1 MPIIKSAPM
10 TVVDNSSNV
19 NLELFVASNLPTSQ
33 IVKSDGTATPSWVS
47 TPLTLTPSV
56 YVSNTL
62 VASPN
67 IVWQRRS
74 GSGQYTGLI
83 SGESVTNGVLK
94 VNNNLLITDT
104 TGIITYKCTVTYGA
118 ITRFVEVTYTRNVI
132 GSDGKDGKDG
142 SSVNIIGTAY
152 IAEDITECV
161 IGKNYTLYS
170 DPELTIRITN
180 PSLGDGYL
188 VQGNLFT
195 YSGAAN
201 GQFHCVGNI
210 QGIGITS
217 ITGPVSNGAVD
228 TYTIHYSD
236 GTTTT
241 YDVVNGKSVFVTYN
255 DSETMPSFPTGT
267 GTTGGWHTNMT
278 SSSIWMSH
286 KVADSNANGTWGAPV
301 RIRGIDGK
309 GILST
314 TISYQAST
322 SGGSVPTGTWQTT
335 IPYVG
340 PGQYL
345 WTRITTE
352 YTDGLST
359 DAYSV
364 GRIGENGVNGA
375 SGRGIKN
382 TTIHYKAHTS
392 GTSAPT
398 GTWSTT
404 IPNVL
409 EDQYLWTK
417 TTIIYTDD
425 TETVSYAVG
434 KIGKN
439 GHDGI
444 FVTLTN
450 ESYTFS
456 GTTNTAIAGS
466 VTCNVL
472 AYNGATKTAATI
484 GTATGMPS
492 GMTVNILDNGTE
504 NAKLIIN
511 VTSSMRTAS
520 GFITIPITVGATTF
534 DKTFSYAIAFKGAT
548 GAKGN
553 DGVVFNI
560 YSEDGFVFNKD
571 QDIITLQLQKMYGST
586 PIAIGGSTSVQWSK
600 FVNDTWVTSWKYD
613 SGNTD
618 NVTTNAETLVVRHE
632 EVNGSQLYKCTLTYG
647 GITYTDVVTITDKL
661 DSYQSQIISIGGT
674 VLTGG
679 DQGVV
684 AYAVVFH
691 DTVEEDSLLFPIYEE
706 GTTPISNM
714 TYYVV
719 EDDKVIMKKYING
732 VWALDNT
739 VQQDYNYSWFV
750 LDQYTGEEHEIGS
763 GKVIYIS
770 SDVISTSGIV
780 QCRINDISICTEVF
794 SDANDPIVGPNV
806 PLSTSEGQLWYNTT
820 DNVLYAYNSAKG
832 EYIPVNNGKSRTYLT
847 APIVMSE
854 GYYYHKGDLWI
865 VNDSDSEYTNASVGS
880 ILVAVNDFISG
891 GSAWDVSTW
900 KTRLTNDW
908 EDKLY
913 YDKKMS
919 EILDYQT
926 KLHAYFDYQ
935 IDGLKIGATN
945 TEFYTKVTPYDL
957 GFYQGVEKVAYIS
970 NNKMYNTSLE
980 VSNDVSIVN
989 HRSDTQPSPQK
1000 PYLNIGNYRFI
1011 VEENNS
1017 LSIAYTLINAPTPSI
1032 SKYGVF
1038 DTYINLFFE
1047 PWSTQN
1053 SYGYVSSHDTT
1064 EKNGIIVTDLDGNVI
1079 TTTVATG
1086 RGYLQI
1092 KASSFPDTVIVKV
1105 PARSVYN
1112 KGVSG
1117 NTLGYDLVESP
1128 NDAITLTLNKT

>member
-10 TVVDNSSNV
+10 TVIDSSSSV

-33 IVKSDGTATPSWVS
+33 IMKSNGSVTPSWID
-47 TPLTLTPSV
+47 TPLVLKPSV

-62 VASPN
+62 ISNPT
-67 IVWQRRS
+67 IKWERRS
-74 GSGQYTGLI
+74 GAGEYTALI
-83 SGESVTNGVLK
+83 SGESVSDGILT
-94 VNNNLLITDT
+94 VNKNILTSDSN
-104 TGIITYKCTVTYGA
+104 GIITYKCTVTYGA
-118 ITRFVEVTYTRNVI
+118 ITRFAEATYTLNI
-132 GSDGKDGKDG
+132 AGIDGKDGA
-142 SSVNIIGTAY
+142 SVSIIGTAY
-152 IAEDITECV
+152 TVEDITECV
-161 IGKNYTLYS
+161 IGQNYTLYF
-170 DPELTIRITN
+170 DAELTTKITDPN
-180 PSLGDGYL
+180 LGDGYL
-188 VQGNLFT
+188 VNGYLFT

-201 GQFHCVGNI
+201 DQFSCVGNI
-210 QGIGITS
+210 QGIGISS
-217 ITGPVSNGAVD
+217 ITGPVSNGSVD

-241 YDVVNGKSVFVTYN
+241 YDVVNGKSVFVTYH
-255 DSETMPSFPTGT
+255 DSDKMPAFPTAN
-267 GTTGGWHTNMT
+267 GTTNGWHTNMT
-278 SSSIWMSH
+278 DSSVWMSQ
-286 KVADSNANGTWGAPV
+286 KVADSNAAGTWGAPV

-309 GILST
+309 GILAT
-314 TISYQAST
+314 NVSYQAST
-322 SGGSVPTGTWQTT
+322 SGASVPTGTWQTT

-340 PGQYL
+340 QGQYL

-352 YTDGLST
+352 YTDGSSI

-364 GRIGENGVNGA
+364 GRIGENGANGNP
-375 SGRGIKN
+375 GRGVKS

-398 GTWSTT
+398 GIWSTT
-404 IPNVL
+404 IPDVP
-409 EDQYLWTK
+409 EDQYLWTR

-425 TETVSYAVG
+425 TETASYAVG

-439 GHDGI
+439 GYDGI
-444 FVTLTN
+444 SVTLTN
-450 ESYTFS
+450 EAYTFA
-456 GTTNTAIAGS
+456 GTTSAAVAGS

-472 AYNGATKTAATI
+472 AYSGATRVAATI
-484 GTATGMPS
+484 GAITGAPT
-492 GMTVNILDNGTE
+492 GMTVSILNNGTV
-504 NAKLIIN
+504 NAN
-511 VTSSMRTAS
+511 FTVSVTSSMRTAS
-520 GFITIPITVGATTF
+520 GFITIPITVGSNTF
-534 DKTFSYAIAFKGAT
+534 NKTFSYAIAFKGAT

-560 YSEDGFVFNKD
+560 YSEDGFVFHKE
-571 QDIITLQLQKMYGST
+571 QDVLTLQLQKMYGSS

-600 FVNDTWVTSWKYD
+600 FVNDQWVTTWKYD

-618 NVTTNAETLVVRHE
+618 NVVTNAETLIVRHE
-632 EVNGSQLYKCTLTYG
+632 EINGSQLYKCVLTYG
-647 GITYTDVVTITDKL
+647 GVTYTDVVTITDKL
-661 DSYQSQIISIGGT
+661 DTYQSQIIAIGGT

-679 DQGVV
+679 DMGVV

-691 DTVEEDSLLFPIYEE
+691 DTTEEDPLLYPIYEE
-706 GTTPISNM
+706 GTTPVANA
-714 TYYVV
+714 TYYIV
-719 EDDKVIMKKYING
+719 DDGKVAMKTYANG
-732 VWALDNT
+732 AWALNET
-739 VQQDYNYSWFV
+739 IQQDYNYSWFI

-763 GKVIYIS
+763 GKVVYIS
-770 SDVISTSGIV
+770 SDVISSSGIV
-780 QCRINDISICTEVF
+780 QCRINDISMCTEVF
-794 SDANDPIVGPNV
+794 SDANDPIVSAET
-806 PLSTSEGQLWYNTT
+806 PLSTSEGQLWYNTN
-820 DNVLYAYNSAKG
+820 DNVLYAYNSEKG
-832 EYIPVNNGKSRTYLT
+832 EYIAVNNGKSRTYLNSPVT
-847 APIVMSE
+847 MSE

-865 VNDSDSEYTNASVGS
+865 VNDSDSAYTDASVGS

-891 GSAWDVSTW
+891 GSSWDASTW
-900 KTRLTNDW
+900 KARLANDW

-913 YDKKMS
+913 YDQKMS

-1000 PYLNIGNYRFI
+1000 PHLNLGNYRFI
-1011 VEENNS
+1011 IEENNS

-1079 TTTVATG
+1079 STTVAGG

-1092 KASSFPDTVIVKV
+1092 KATSFPDAVIVKV
-1105 PARSVYN
+1105 PSRSVYN

-1128 NDAITLTLNKT
+1128 NDAITLTLNKS